1 MVSIQKLLLI
11 LTFFTSFINPTTSQP
26 CNSYTFP
33 HNLNYKSCKNLPV
46 LESSLHWNYNPTTSI
61 VDIAFKKNNARD
73 SSWIAWAINPNSKGM
88 LGSQALIGYRKSDGN
103 FKAYTSSIT
112 SYATMLQEGNIS
124 FPVYDI
130 SGIYVNN
137 SMMIFAS
144 MQLPQNMTLVNHVWQ
159 EGIVSSDG
167 NLKSHALTGSNLQ
180 SFGTL
185 DFNSGIISPKT
196 GEKKMSRTIIRNVHA
211 ILNTISWGTLMPIG
225 VILARHLKSF
235 EGSKGSIWF
244 HLHRACQ
251 TIALLIGTIGFGT
264 GLYMGNHQG
273 LHNTPHRCVG
283 ITIFTLA
290 VVQVCV
296 AFCLRPKKDHK
307 YRILWN
313 VFHLIVGYTTVVL
326 AIWNVFKGFDIFGGD
341 FIWRNIY
348 GAVIGSLVLVGLI
361 LEVVTWIRLW
371 KKNNKR
377 TTQELGA

>member
-1 MVSIQKLLLI
+1 MATIQKLLLFVT
-11 LTFFTSFINPTTSQP
+11 LFTSFVNPTTSQP
-26 CNSYTFP
+26 CNSYKFP
-33 HNLNYKSCKNLPV
+33 NSLNYVTCKDLP
-46 LESSLHWNYNPTTSI
+46 
-61 VDIAFKKNNARD
+61 KNNARD

-88 LGSQALIGYRKSDGN
+88 LGSQALIGYRKFDGT

-124 FPVYDI
+124 FPVYNL
-130 SGIYVNN
+130 SGMYING

-144 MQLPQNMTLVNHVWQ
+144 LQLPQNVSMVNHVWQ
-159 EGIVSSDG
+159 EGLVADDG
-167 NLKSHALTGSNLQ
+167 SFRSHALTGSNVQ

-185 DFNSGIISPKT
+185 DFKSGIVSQKIDGKL
-196 GEKKMSRTIIRNVHA
+196 KSRTTLKNVHA
-211 ILNTISWGTLMPIG
+211 ILNAISWGTLMPIG

-235 EGSKGSIWF
+235 EGLGSTWF

-251 TIALLIGTIGFGT
+251 SIALLIGTIGFGT

-283 ITIFTLA
+283 ITLMTLA
-290 VVQVCV
+290 LVQVFV
-296 AFCLRPKKDHK
+296 AFCLRPKNDHK

-313 VFHLIVGYTTVVL
+313 IFHLIVGYTTVVL
-326 AIWNVFKGFDIFGGD
+326 AIWNVFKGFDILGGG

-348 GAVIGSLVLVGLI
+348 GAVIGCLVFVGLV

-377 TTQELGA
+377 TTQELGL